1 MEGKNKISVL
11 FSKYIAGEANQTEIK
26 ELLELVKIERSD
38 DDLDLE
44 MEHLWNTQSEHA
56 EEQVDW
62 ERIYNRTVASG
73 PVHQKINTNRRVWLG
88 AAAALFI
95 GIISIATL
103 ISVNKHTDK
112 EPLKYVTGKAASGKT
127 LIVLLS
133 DGTRVTLNSGSKLI
147 YPENFDEGKREVY
160 LDGEAYFQVAHNPKR
175 SFLVHSGKVVTS
187 VLGTSFNVMA
197 YPGMS
202 GMSVTVLTGKVAV
215 KNTANERMVT
225 LTPKQRAVLSDKKE
239 AFSVDAVKDINDVI
253 AWRKGEL
260 VFNNATLEEIALKVG
275 NKYGIHVDIANKDKN
290 YRRITGTF
298 NKQSFIEIMQAITK
312 LTDTRYKDTKDN
324 YIIY

>member
-1 MEGKNKISVL
+1 MEGKNRISVL
-11 FSKYIAGEANQTEIK
+11 FSKYVAGEANQTEIK
-26 ELLELVKIERSD
+26 ELLELVKIEHSD
-38 DDLDLE
+38 NDLDLE
-44 MEHLWNTQSEHA
+44 MEHLWNTQTELA
-56 EEQVDW
+56 EERVDW
-62 ERIYNRTVASG
+62 QRIYNRSVASG
-73 PVHQKINTNRRVWLG
+73 PVHKKINRRVWFS

-103 ISVNKHTDK
+103 INVNKHTDQ

-127 LIVLLS
+127 LIVMLS
-133 DGTRVTLNSGSKLI
+133 DGTRVTLNSGSKLR
-147 YPENFDEGKREVY
+147 YPENFSEGKREVY
-160 LDGEAYFQVAHNPKR
+160 LDGEAYFQVAHNPNR

-215 KNTANERMVT
+215 KNTDNEKMVT
-225 LTPKQRAVLSDKKE
+225 LTPKQRAILSDEKG
-239 AFSVDAVKDINDVI
+239 AFAVDAVKDLSDVI

-260 VFNNATLEEIALKVG
+260 VFNNATLDEIALKVG
-275 NKYGIHVDIANKDKN
+275 NKYGIRIDIANKEKS

-298 NKQSFIEIMQAITK
+298 NKQSFIEIMGAITK
-312 LTDTRYKDTKDN
+312 LTETRYKDTKDN